1 MSDPPA
7 KTRLCRKLLIQM
19 YWIKIPR
26 KLRKRPN
33 KRIRNFPRP
42 RERISKF

>member
-7 KTRLCRKLLIQM
+7 KLRLCRKLLIQM
-19 YWIKIPR
+19 YRIKIPR

-33 KRIRNFPRP
+33 KRIRNLTRP
-42 RERISKF
+42 GKRISKF